1 MKQRLQKSAKKQKK
15 NIRSG
20 ISSTT
25 MRLKQR
31 LSSAKKKKRPA
42 PERPVQ
48 DVQRLNTKRRRR
60 SGRSNSSSVS
70 SSNNSTSLH
79 RENSS
84 IRASK
89 AIEKSLPEKRRKE
102 RQQRLKIMALGD
114 MKVVEEHLK
123 FGRNDQ
129 AKYTLDQMSPETITV
144 AKTTSFYWIQK
155 VQVWF
160 ACSLVF
166 SILSVVFEKAIF
178 LTLFFYFF
186 IFFCRYTFKTKT
198 QKD

>member
-31 LSSAKKKKRPA
+31 LSSAKKKNRPA
-42 PERPVQ
+42 PERPIQ

-166 SILSVVFEKAIF
+166 
-178 LTLFFYFF
+178 FYFVCLVLKKQYF
-186 IFFCRYTFKTKT
+186 
-198 QKD
+198 

>member
-166 SILSVVFEKAIF
+166 SILSVGFEKAVF
-178 LTLFFYFF
+178 LTLFFSFF
-186 IFFCRYTFKTKT
+186 LFFCRYTFKTKT